1 MIDLLRFQSYL
12 SIYENDGKAMV
23 LDPIRK
29 KKVIMNPEEMV
40 RQLFLNFLIHEIQ
53 IPNKHIAVE
62 RKITVNGKPFRFD
75 ILIFNRKGTARMIV
89 ECKSYK
95 VQLRDISGI
104 QIAKYNL
111 ALETEY
117 LCITNG
123 HETLVYQ
130 IDLENQCLKK
140 LDAFP
145 VLK

>member
-12 SIYENDGKAMV
+12 STYENDGKPLV

-29 KKVIMNPEEMV
+29 KKVIMSPEEMV
-40 RQLFLNFLIHEIQ
+40 RQLFVNFLIHEVQ

-62 RKITVNGKPFRFD
+62 RKITVNGKSFRFD
-75 ILIFNRKGTARMIV
+75 ILIFNRNGTARMIV

-95 VQLRDISGI
+95 VQLRDITGI

-123 HETLVYQ
+123 KETLVYQ
-130 IDLENQCLKK
+130 IDLENQSLKK

-145 VLK
+145 ELK